1 MNKTPQELY
10 NERKKRVADAIE
22 LKVPDRVPVL
32 ANFRFFAS
40 KYIGMTS
47 EEVFYDY
54 EKWMEANKKTI
65 LDFRPDMYHG
75 PMKSSGAAFETLGL
89 KQLQWPGHGVSPQH
103 SQQYVEDEYMKSDEY
118 DAFLDDPSD
127 FIIRTLMPR
136 VYESLRPFKKLPPLK
151 SFFSGYKSAGLFSKF
166 GDPEVREA
174 FEALLKAGDET
185 VKFSAGMKSFDG
197 EMKRL
202 GFPLLAKS
210 HVNTAFDW
218 IGDVARGTRGVML
231 DMYRQPDKLLAA
243 IEKISPLII
252 DQAVSAA
259 KAGDNP
265 RVYITLHKG
274 ADGFMSPDQFKTFY
288 WPSLKKLMLALI
300 DEDLNPCPFFEG
312 GYNTRLEHLNELPR
326 GKVLAQFENT
336 DLLRAKEIV
345 GNNMC
350 ICGNVPMSLL
360 HAGTPQE
367 VKDYCKKLIDVVG
380 KDGGLIIAPK
390 SVLDDAK
397 PENVRA
403 MIAFT
408 KEYGVYN

>member
-1 MNKTPQELY
+1 
-10 NERKKRVADAIE
+10 
-22 LKVPDRVPVL
+22 
-32 ANFRFFAS
+32 
-40 KYIGMTS
+40 
-47 EEVFYDY
+47 
-54 EKWMEANKKTI
+54 
-65 LDFRPDMYHG
+65 
-75 PMKSSGAAFETLGL
+75 MKAF
-89 KQLQWPGHGVSPQH
+89 
-103 SQQYVEDEYMKSDEY
+103 
-118 DAFLDDPSD
+118 DD
-127 FIIRTLMPR
+127 
-136 VYESLRPFKKLPPLK
+136 
-151 SFFSGYKSAGLFSKF
+151 
-166 GDPEVREA
+166 
-174 FEALLKAGDET
+174 
-185 VKFSAGMKSFDG
+185 
-197 EMKRL
+197 EMKGL

-231 DMYRQPDKLLAA
+231 DMYRQPDNLLAA

-288 WPSLKKLMLALI
+288 WPSLKKLMLTLI
-300 DEDLNPCPFFEG
+300 DEGLNPCPFFEG
-312 GYNTRLEHLNELPR
+312 EYDTRLEHLNELPK

-345 GNNMC
+345 GNKMC

-360 HAGTPQE
+360 HSGTPQE

-397 PENVRA
+397 PENVKA
-403 MIAFT
+403 MIDFT
-408 KEYGVYN
+408 KEYGIYR